1 LSRLLRTVFDPKK
14 GERICILIDLENPRG
29 MKDFSFLGDRALSIQ
44 RHAHDVFFQGLH
56 GGVLGE
62 LGLGSG
68 AMFAYQI
75 TGGSNL
81 DLPVTAWDASGR
93 ELRLIED
100 VLLKHDIVLCIS
112 TFSAT

>member
-14 GERICILIDLENPRG
+14 GEMICILIDLENPRA
-29 MKDFSFLGDRALSIQ
+29 MKDFSFLADRALSIQ

-56 GGVLGE
+56 GGVLSE
-62 LGLGSG
+62 LGLEGG

-81 DLPVTAWDASGR
+81 DLPLTAWDANGR
-93 ELRLIED
+93 EQRLVED
-100 VLLKHDIVLCIS
+100 ILQKHDI
-112 TFSAT
+112 